1 MEGTMSE
8 AIRLLH
14 VEDSDDD
21 AALVARELT
30 RAGYAPEIT
39 RVQTAESFQAA
50 LDTGPGHGPQRL
62 QHAGFNG
69 TAALRLLRERDQPAP
84 FIFVSGTIR

>member
-1 MEGTMSE
+1 MEGHMSE

-50 LDTGPGHGPQRL
+50 LDHGTWDMVLSDFSMP
-62 QHAGFNG
+62 GFNG
-69 TAALRLLRERDQPAP
+69 TAALRLLRERDQQTP
-84 FIFVSGTIR
+84 FISCPERS